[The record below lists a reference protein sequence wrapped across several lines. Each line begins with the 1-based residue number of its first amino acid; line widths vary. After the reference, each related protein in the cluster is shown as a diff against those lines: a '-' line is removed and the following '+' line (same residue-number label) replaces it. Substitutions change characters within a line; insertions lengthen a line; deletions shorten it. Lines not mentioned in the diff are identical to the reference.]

1 MNTPYYL
8 IGAAFFIGFVTFL
21 IGLRQGPQEAP
32 ETAAEKL
39 TRVRAR
45 KDEISPDAA
54 KAKIEKELDREF
66 AKREEA
72 RVKQQRRETFVPSM
86 SKFVM
91 AFRPI
96 HLLEEQL
103 LQARSPWRASELLV
117 ASVFA
122 GVITFILLSPV
133 MGLPWLIALL
143 LSALWVIFP
152 WIVVRIMKASYARR
166 FEVQLADTL
175 MMMANGLR
183 AGFSFLQTM
192 EMVGRESQPPI
203 ADEFQRM
210 TQEIAVGVPVNQA
223 LENMAARV
231 KSSDLDLV
239 VTAVLIQREVGSS
252 LAEVL
257 EIIAGVIGERLRI
270 RGEIRTLTAQGRL
283 TGIVLGL
290 LPMSLGLALHLV
302 GRVMSPNE
310 PSFVYPLIHEP
321 AGQTMLAIGLVMQL
335 IGIMIIMKIVAIKV

>member
-1 MNTPYYL
+1 MNIPYYL
-8 IGAAFFIGFVTFL
+8 IGVAFFIGVVTFL

-39 TRVRAR
+39 SRVRAR

-54 KAKIEKELDREF
+54 KAKIERELDREF

-72 RVKQQRRETFVPSM
+72 RVKQQRRETYVPSM

-96 HLLEEQL
+96 HLLEEEL

-122 GVITFILLSPV
+122 AAVTLIILLW
-133 MGLPWLIALL
+133 MELPFLIALPLSL
-143 LSALWVIFP
+143 LWLIGPWVA
-152 WIVVRIMKASYARR
+152 VRVMKATYARR

-192 EMVGRESQPPI
+192 EMVSRESQPPI
-203 ADEFQRM
+203 SDEFQRM

-283 TGIVLGL
+283 TGMVLGF
-290 LPMSLGLALHLV
+290 LPLSLGLVLHLV
-302 GRVMSPNE
+302 GRVMTPHE
-310 PSFVYPLIHEP
+310 PSFVYPLISTD
-321 AGQTMLAIGLVMQL
+321 AGRTMLVIGLVMQV
-335 IGIMIIMKIVAIKV
+335 IGFAIIMKIVAIKV